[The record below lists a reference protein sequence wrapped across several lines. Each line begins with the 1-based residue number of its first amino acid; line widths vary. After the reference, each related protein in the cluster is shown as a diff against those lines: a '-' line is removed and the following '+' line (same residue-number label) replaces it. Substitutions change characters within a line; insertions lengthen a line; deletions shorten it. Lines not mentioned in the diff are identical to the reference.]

1 MHGYLKVKL
10 RSFVSNKFPED
21 RTLVSKHVI
30 VGTLYEVC
38 YMVWFIVFYL
48 CIFLVKT

>member
-10 RSFVSNKFPED
+10 RYFVSNKFPEGS
-21 RTLVSKHVI
+21 TLVSKHVI

-38 YMVWFIVFYL
+38 CMFWFIVF
-48 CIFLVKT
+48 